1 VKTCC
6 CPMSVN
12 TDWRRPGTTGAWSS
26 ADSAN

>member
-6 CPMSVN
+6 CPTSVS
-12 TDWRRPGTTGAWSS
+12 TDWRRPGNIGAWSS